1 MCWIRNQLFLH
12 LSFVICL
19 QCIPHNWR
27 YIYSWWCN
35 KTLGLLLSLVRF
47 IQDQSLVQKSVGFHI
62 LCWSHPMC
70 IYGSC
75 LYLYRLFSLFCLKAL
90 CIICDGILFLWR
102 KHSSSLRTR
111 AVLFYVPL
119 LHQLCWQQSGWES
132 NSWPFWKESN
142 NQTLVL
148 QQPVY
153 KWREDIWT
161 TLFDDMTYQIYV
173 KSSLEFVLG
182 TLWLVWQMF
191 RGKSR
196 RSNYM
201 WKFNLQ
207 IIVQ

>member
-119 LHQLCWQQSGWES
+119 LHQLYLAAEWVGVKLVTFLKRVKQPNTCATTASVQVAWRYLDDIIWRYNVS
-132 NSWPFWKESN
+132 NLCK
-142 NQTLVL
+142 V
-148 QQPVY
+148 
-153 KWREDIWT
+153 I
-161 TLFDDMTYQIYV
+161 
-173 KSSLEFVLG
+173 FV
-182 TLWLVWQMF
+182 V
-191 RGKSR
+191 RGRYFVAGLTNVPLK
-196 RSNYM
+196 
-201 WKFNLQ
+201 K
-207 IIVQ
+207 